1 MTLRQAQG
9 SLFGD
14 RAAEL
19 AGFAAALLGWR
30 PAEFW
35 SSTPAELATALGQE
49 QRSAEQIDRDA
60 VERLRA
66 QFPDNRGR

>member
-1 MTLRQAQG
+1 MQ
-9 SLFGD
+9 FGD

-19 AGFAAALLGWR
+19 AGFAAGLLGWR
-30 PAEFW
+30 PNEFW
-35 SSTPAELATALGQE
+35 ESTPAELATALGQDHGP
-49 QRSAEQIDRDA
+49 AEQISREA